1 MSTMSDGTND
11 KDTSPDPKP
20 PRPWLRFSLKSLLL
34 LTALVAVYFG
44 GRASMG
50 PRWDMPPTGT

>member
-1 MSTMSDGTND
+1 MSEETNNED
-11 KDTSPDPKP
+11 SPPQSKP

-44 GRASMG
+44 GRASTKLG
-50 PRWDMPPTGT
+50 AR